1 MIQALESEHLTI
13 PAQLSKRPALIA
25 HIARACRRVGPDR
38 PGGGATDELELT
50 DPFDAEFVSAFSEIF
65 NNIVLHGYAGGS
77 DEHIE
82 INIQVRDDELVTR
95 IIEHGEPFDPG
106 DLDAP
111 DLSQLPEGGMGIY
124 IVEAF
129 VDKFDYEP
137 GPPNTWTIKKRYRGQ
152 DQAR

>member
-1 MIQALESEHLTI
+1 LESERLTI

-25 HIARACRRVGPDR
+25 HIARACGRVGPAR
-38 PGGGATDELELT
+38 PASAESLELN
-50 DPFDAEFVSAFSEIF
+50 DPFDAEYVSAFSEIF

-77 DEHIE
+77 EEHIE
-82 INIQVRDDELVTR
+82 IDIRVDDDELITR
-95 IIEHGEPFDPG
+95 ITEHGVPFDPG
-106 DLDAP
+106 ELSAP

-152 DQAR
+152 DQRP